1 MLFVSEKARI
11 EELIDIQEYD
21 NDELFQD
28 KTTLTKVAFT
38 MAKLNRTKLT
48 QNLQGKSLIIE
59 TIEGNVMEEFR
70 KKCADMSLYSE
81 KDKKLIKE
89 IRNLSSQK

>member
-1 MLFVSEKARI
+1 
-11 EELIDIQEYD
+11 
-21 NDELFQD
+21 
-28 KTTLTKVAFT
+28 
-38 MAKLNRTKLT
+38 
-48 QNLQGKSLIIE
+48 
-59 TIEGNVMEEFR
+59 MEEFR